1 MDVSKAS
8 QAAPVELADEVVLL
22 FRDRAGSHLNLE
34 QLFYRGMDTE
44 GKFLK
49 DLDLNAFQIEWIGT
63 SGPVIAKNEHQNILL
78 QLKVLKISTLILS

>member
-44 GKFLK
+44 GKFLRAWSSFQTPFFVSGFLITSPSHYATK
-49 DLDLNAFQIEWIGT
+49 YSCLDR
-63 SGPVIAKNEHQNILL
+63 
-78 QLKVLKISTLILS
+78 